1 MLQDLLRGVR
11 SMSLAATG
19 KGDRVLLSEI
29 EARLRSLGTSA
40 QEAVSDSKQN
50 ALAAALLGGASV
62 VAAAYLHGRRRGR
75 RRASVLEIRRS

>member
-1 MLQDLLRGVR
+1 MLKDLLRSVF
-11 SMSLAATG
+11 SAPLFDVA
-19 KGDRVLLSEI
+19 KGDRVSLSEI

-40 QEAVSDSKQN
+40 QGTVSDSKQS
-50 ALAAALLGGASV
+50 ALAAALIGGVTV